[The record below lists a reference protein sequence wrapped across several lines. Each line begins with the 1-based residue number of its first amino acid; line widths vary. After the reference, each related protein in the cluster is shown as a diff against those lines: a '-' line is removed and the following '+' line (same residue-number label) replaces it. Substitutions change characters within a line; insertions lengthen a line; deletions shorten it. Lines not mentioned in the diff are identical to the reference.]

1 MARSMTYD
9 SEKGYHVS
17 HDIVLPSPGTSEGLY
32 INPGDDPDSENTQP
46 IRSIVFKSA
55 KDSNVK
61 VWTSYNQDTQ
71 TLEVT
76 IGVYYI

>member
-9 SEKGYHVS
+9 SEKGYQVS
-17 HDIVLPSPGTSEGLY
+17 HDVVLPSPGTSEGLY
-32 INPGDDPDSENTQP
+32 INPGDDPESENTQP

-61 VWTSYNQDTQ
+61 VWTSYKQDTQ